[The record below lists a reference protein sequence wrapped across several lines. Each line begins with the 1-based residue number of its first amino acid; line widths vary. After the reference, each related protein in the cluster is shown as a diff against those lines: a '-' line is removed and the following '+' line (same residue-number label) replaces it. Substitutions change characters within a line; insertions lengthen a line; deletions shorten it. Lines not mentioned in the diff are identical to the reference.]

1 MRYYVGING
10 HITMSFANPAEA
22 LAERSA
28 IKANRGSRT
37 QVAILRDVDSDA
49 AQCRLDAMAGKK

>member
-10 HITMSFANPAEA
+10 HVTMSFASPVEA
-22 LAERSA
+22 LAERKS

-49 AQCRLDAMAGKK
+49 AQRRLDAMAGKK